1 MSKQEKS
8 VEETYKMKSQIE
20 HILLR
25 PDSYVGSIENEQ
37 KPLWILNKEGTALEE
52 KEIDFVPAFYKIF
65 DEIIVNAA
73 DNFQRNQDGA
83 SMDTIKVVI
92 DQQNQMISVWNNG
105 QGIPIQIHKEH
116 NIYIPEM
123 IFGHLLTS
131 SNYDDKEEKV
141 VGGRNGFGAK
151 LTNIFSKKFIVECN
165 DDKRKKYYK
174 QEWRKNMS
182 ERTEPL
188 ITENKKGGAFTCI
201 TFYPDL
207 SKFKMQ
213 NISDDM
219 ANLLRKRV
227 YDMAGIF
234 NNKVKVYLN
243 NEQIKIKSF
252 SQYVNLFIPD
262 IEEQYKCYDSTMTT
276 DRWEI
281 LVTFSDGQFKQVSF
295 VNGICTSRGG
305 KHVDFVIDK
314 IVERMQEQIL
324 KKNKDLDIK
333 PHQIKQNLFIFMN
346 CLIVNPSFDS
356 QTKDTLTTKASA
368 FGSKPELSEKFIKKI
383 LGTGIIEQIV
393 SQAKARQNA
402 KLAKTLKGGK
412 KGRITGIPKL
422 DDANDAGTARSEN
435 CTLILTEG
443 DSAKALAMAGIEV
456 VGRDNYGVF
465 PLKGKLLNVREANKK
480 QIIENQEIQ
489 NICKIIGLDPAIE
502 NYENTKQLRYG
513 SLMIMADQDSD
524 GSHIKGLVI
533 NFIHHFWPSLFKMK
547 GFLKEFITPIL
558 KVTKGD
564 EVHSFFTI
572 QDFKNFAAQKGDRL
586 KQYKVKYYKGL
597 GTSTDKEAKEY
608 FSNFNK
614 HQIHFQYLDNNDMEA
629 IELGFSGKKVKE
641 RKDWLA
647 NYDPNSFVDYNIKQ
661 LRYKDFIDRELIH
674 FSNADN
680 LRSIPSLCDGLKP
693 GQRKILFSC
702 FKRNL
707 KSEIKVAQLIGYVA
721 EHSAYHHGEQSLAST
736 IIGMAQS
743 FVGSNNINLMM
754 PIGQFGTRNQ
764 GGKEH
769 ASARY
774 IFTNLSKITRVLYPE
789 HDDHVLKY
797 LEDDNQ
803 VVEPEWY
810 SQNFNIFYNQ
820 QQILKHFQRYMPI
833 IPMCLVN
840 GSSGIG
846 TGWSTDIPN
855 YNHKEIVEQIRGKLE
870 GKQFNELHP
879 WYKGFQG
886 SIEVNPKGGYIV
898 KGQYEIDEVEE
909 TIKITE
915 LPIGKWTRDYKN
927 YLEELLSPPKGEP
940 EIEDIREYHTNNRV
954 HFEVQAIPGR
964 IQQWGDVEKKLK
976 LSTTMQTTNI
986 VMFNDKYK
994 LKRYQSTVEIMEEFY
1009 ALRLKCY
1016 QKRKDYLVSKI
1027 QRDVDL
1033 LQNKMKFI
1041 TLVVN
1046 GTLEIRNA
1054 RKKGLL
1060 NKLKELGLTPM
1071 SKITRINSTKIQAFE
1086 EKKKENLAEKN
1097 EDNEDEEVQQEE
1109 EEEEQVQ
1116 EGEIPLSEYNY
1127 LLSMPIFS
1135 LTEEKVLQLKK
1146 QVEEKEY
1153 ELVVLQKKDIKDMWI
1168 EDLDKFIE
1176 VIDQVEEKEE
1186 KERLTGK
1193 GYTQNGKARAKKK
1206 NNNNREKE
1214 QKKQQNN
1221 SSDDESEKKAVIKNK
1236 NPQKSENEKQKNK
1249 ENNDKQ
1255 KKIDESFL
1263 VKKKMESEQQ
1273 QKTEQ
1278 KEQKKEQK
1286 KEPMKQLSLIERI
1299 SQKYSNQAE
1308 QQLSADILDTNKR
1321 KKDPSSASTSVYS
1334 MDMPQQNLKR
1344 KKNNKLK
1351 EDDDDFDLDLDFLEP
1366 SQIIMNQGQD
1376 PNKRTLRSNGK
1387 KPRTIYKL
1395 DSDSENSD
1403 QNNQNGDS
1411 DDDEEEEEFFM
1422 PSKSNKKKLF
1432 DEDED
1437 E

>member
-8 VEETYKMKSQIE
+8 VEERYQKKSQIE

-37 KPLWILNKEGTALEE
+37 KSLWILNKEGTALEE

-83 SMDTIKVVI
+83 PMDTIKVMI

-188 ITENKKGGAFTCI
+188 ITENKKGGNFTCV

-262 IEEQYKCYDSTMTT
+262 IEEQYKCYDPTMTS

-489 NICKIIGLDPAIE
+489 NICKIIGLDPAVQ

-608 FSNFNK
+608 FSNFYK
-614 HQIHFQYLDNNDMEA
+614 HQINFQYLDENDMEA
-629 IELGFSGKKVKE
+629 IELGFSGKKIKE

-736 IIGMAQS
+736 IIGMAQN

-774 IFTNLSKITRVLYPE
+774 IFTSLSKITRILFPE

-803 VVEPEWY
+803 VVEPEW
-810 SQNFNIFYNQ
+810 
-820 QQILKHFQRYMPI
+820 YMPI

-870 GKQFNELHP
+870 GKPFTELHP

-886 SIEVNPKGGYIV
+886 QIEINPKGGYIV

-915 LPIGKWTRDYKN
+915 LPVGKWTRDYKN

-964 IQQWGDVEKKLK
+964 IQQWGDIEKKLK

-1027 QRDVDL
+1027 QRDVDI

-1054 RKKGLL
+1054 RKKGVL

-1086 EKKKENLAEKN
+1086 EKKKESQAEKN
-1097 EDNEDEEVQQEE
+1097 EDNEDEEVQQDEE

-1146 QVEEKEY
+1146 QVEEKES
-1153 ELVVLQKKDIKDMWI
+1153 ELLILQKKEIKDMWT

-1176 VIDQVEEKEE
+1176 VIEQVEEKEE

-1193 GYTQNGKARAKKK
+1193 GFTQNGKARAKKK
-1206 NNNNREKE
+1206 NNNKEKE

-1221 SSDDESEKKAVIKNK
+1221 SSDDESEKKTVVKNK
-1236 NPQKSENEKQKNK
+1236 NPQKSDNEKQKPK

-1263 VKKKMESEQQ
+1263 VKKKMDAEQ
-1273 QKTEQ
+1273 QKTEE
-1278 KEQKKEQK
+1278 KVQKKEQK

-1308 QQLSADILDTNKR
+1308 QQVTADILDTNKR
-1321 KKDPSSASTSVYS
+1321 KKDPSSTSTSVYS

-1366 SQIIMNQGQD
+1366 SQIIMNPSQD

-1395 DSDSENSD
+1395 DSDSDNDEFNQ
-1403 QNNQNGDS
+1403 QNDES
-1411 DDDEEEEEFFM
+1411 DEEEEEEFVMM

-1437 E
+1437 D